1 MPAKIQTKQD
11 TRITTATA
19 SLVPVNL
26 KIKFVWSEVFTTVTT
41 KSTLFWDVMPCSFGK
56 HKIWG
61 THSCTAVDSSLLQH
75 YIALMD
81 EQYLTFWRNA
91 APSSSVEASGTT
103 HLTQHHIP
111 GDFSLLVGTN
121 LPPFRSLLQWRWS
134 QQISPKKNCKF
145 LPDCTVS
152 YAKRWHSRRNVSCQV
167 TLEVLMAVTWVS
179 YHFRAMQIYPDDASR
194 RLLWEHW

>member
-121 LPPFRSLLQWRWS
+121 LPPFGVFYNEDEVNRFL
-134 QQISPKKNCKF
+134 PKKIVNFYQTARCHMPKDGI
-145 LPDCTVS
+145 LDVTYLV
-152 YAKRWHSRRNVSCQV
+152 KWHWKSSW
-167 TLEVLMAVTWVS
+167 L
-179 YHFRAMQIYPDDASR
+179 
-194 RLLWEHW
+194 